1 MPRAGGARRGIR
13 WPMRAEKVMLTVVA
27 IVLFAAFVAI
37 LVLPHHAPS

>member
-1 MPRAGGARRGIR
+1 
-13 WPMRAEKVMLTVVA
+13 MRAEKVMLTVVG